1 MFSLCLR
8 IPRAAGISERRAR
21 VLSPTMRKEMGR
33 KMKAS
38 MEDRETIL
46 VIKKVTKNG
55 TISIKITRGFKARI
69 KPSVD
74 ATPFPPLKER
84 NIEKSCPTTPKKPA
98 KKSSVVDK
106 PRYFPII
113 TGINPFD
120 TSRIPDTRPNFKPRT
135 LETLVAPMFPLPIFL
150 ISTPLITLT
159 SINPNGM
166 LP

>member
-8 IPRAAGISERRAR
+8 IPRAAGIRERRAR
-21 VLSPTMRKEMGR
+21 ALSPSIRKVKGR
-33 KMKAS
+33 KVRAI

-46 VIKKVTKNG
+46 VMKKVPKNG
-55 TISIKITRGFKARI
+55 TASIRITNGFRARI

-84 NIEKSCPTTPKKPA
+84 NIEKSCPTTPKRPA
-98 KKSSVVDK
+98 KNNSAVDK

-113 TGINPFD
+113 TGIKPFD
-120 TSRIPDTRPNFKPRT
+120 ISRTPDTRPNFKPRT

-150 ISTPLITLT
+150 ISIPLIILT
-159 SINPNGM
+159 NINPNGI